1 MFIFNEEFI
10 MAEKVKR
17 KRGNNFGDAGEISEG
32 HTRYDLLR
40 FILEEEKKKNNKRR
54 ATTNFCELSKR

>member
-1 MFIFNEEFI
+1 

-17 KRGNNFGDAGEISEG
+17 KRGNNFGDAEEISEG
-32 HTRYDLLR
+32 ATRYDLLR